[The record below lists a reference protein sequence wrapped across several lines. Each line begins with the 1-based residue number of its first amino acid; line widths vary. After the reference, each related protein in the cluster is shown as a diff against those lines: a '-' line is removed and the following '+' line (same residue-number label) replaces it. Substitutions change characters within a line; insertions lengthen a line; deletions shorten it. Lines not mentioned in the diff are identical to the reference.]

1 MIDAYRAPYGAYI
14 DLAYLYASTC
24 NAQSQ
29 KIEMKDFVTA
39 CHKFGI
45 DSPFPCV
52 YSKELSI
59 NNLGFSKDMVTPKI
73 SPRKNHKKKLS
84 VFAGNKDHKDQQN
97 DDGEESENKFLSPV
111 KKKKGLSKL
120 MSSVIREKVLA
131 NKQSADDE
139 DIQGKF

>member
-1 MIDAYRAPYGAYI
+1 MWMKFCNILNFKLGYISLDDFRKIVNSTKDKELMIDAFKAPYGAYI

-52 YSKELSI
+52 YSKELALE
-59 NNLGFSKDMVTPKI
+59 NN
-73 SPRKNHKKKLS
+73 
-84 VFAGNKDHKDQQN
+84 
-97 DDGEESENKFLSPV
+97 
-111 KKKKGLSKL
+111 GL
-120 MSSVIREKVLA
+120 
-131 NKQSADDE
+131 
-139 DIQGKF
+139 